1 MANIGGLDIKNRP
14 VWGPRGKKMHWCDRN
29 AWADFW
35 SKSVP
40 GGDRGSNRAVAPQ
53 FFTGALWTTHLTR
66 AFSETDC
73 LCWACLHW
81 HVVFVPVSDDVLKP
95 LINDSYLTVVFR
107 SRRTMIEKL
116 FAKSPVSHGDKWS
129 ASSSQLRSLLA
140 GVVEGWSRGETSW
153 KSPPLLWSKFAC
165 FYIVYNLCTLIY
177 MTIHSCCRVNHGKS
191 LIFY

>member
-66 AFSETDC
+66 AFSVTDC
-73 LCWACLHW
+73 LCWVCFPW
-81 HVVFVPVSDDVLKP
+81 HVVLTVLGLVSEDVLKP
-95 LINDSYLTVVFR
+95 PVNDSLLTVIFSSRPPHDERETDREITSGALWQVKCKQQSTEVHFGR
-107 SRRTMIEKL
+107 NCRTMKSRRDKL
-116 FAKSPVSHGDKWS
+116 KIP
-129 ASSSQLRSLLA
+129 SL
-140 GVVEGWSRGETSW
+140 
-153 KSPPLLWSKFAC
+153 
-165 FYIVYNLCTLIY
+165 TLE
-177 MTIHSCCRVNHGKS
+177 
-191 LIFY
+191 